1 MQNCGAKL
9 QFSRCL
15 RSHWLKR
22 QLAWGSVARL
32 KLTAWKCAIQN
43 HVWVITLSSFFF
55 FAQNSS
61 FLDGFNCERDA
72 NLSDD
77 QRCKCRYNLIVV
89 DNTHR
94 FACFIRGPTVIAL
107 YKHRGHLKITVIV
120 SAVLHSL
127 TRYTLLI
134 TANLSKSSQ
143 LALAKTLSFTWWDSY
158 KGALMVSLLKCS
170 VSEFDLW
177 LKTNPRWTHPN
188 HSALTGERTVLT
200 KQEHHTAGIVQ

>member
-1 MQNCGAKL
+1 MFEVA
-9 QFSRCL
+9 
-15 RSHWLKR
+15 
-22 QLAWGSVARL
+22 LAQKTISMGVCCSVEVNSVKMCHSKPRVS
-32 KLTAWKCAIQN
+32 N
-43 HVWVITLSSFFF
+43 HVIFFFLF

-143 LALAKTLSFTWWDSY
+143 LALVKTLSFTW
-158 KGALMVSLLKCS
+158 
-170 VSEFDLW
+170 
-177 LKTNPRWTHPN
+177 
-188 HSALTGERTVLT
+188 
-200 KQEHHTAGIVQ
+200 